1 MNSLSQ
7 TEWMSRQPW
16 RMTRAV
22 GFAAAG
28 GTGLA
33 AILHGNSLLLFI
45 DATSFLGTVG
55 FPGVLMIGIFGI
67 SEIQDAANTLIFDA
81 TEDRLERA
89 TGLFLAAG
97 VLFTLSGFM
106 MMMAGMVQMLFHLE
120 DPTRIGPAM
129 AVTLLSPLY
138 ALAGSVMSFS
148 SANLIAG
155 RSRHSGALEST
166 VGLTSI
172 VTGVAGLSILVP
184 PLLEFVLLMAIFRP
198 L

>member
-1 MNSLSQ
+1 M
-7 TEWMSRQPW
+7 
-16 RMTRAV
+16 
-22 GFAAAG
+22 
-28 GTGLA
+28 A